1 MMKILVTGGAGFIG
15 SHLVDSLSLDNEVVV
30 LDNLIR
36 GSKLTNKKKVKFI
49 KKNIKNYCDVNECI
63 KDCEIVYH
71 LAAFLGVDEVAK
83 NPIKTMETESIGTYN
98 VMNAALKNNVKKI
111 IYASTSEVYGK
122 VDKVE
127 AVNEDF
133 KVSPISSYAI
143 AKRYNEI
150 YLKSIYLEH
159 KIDSFSLR
167 YFNIYGP
174 RQDTRMVIPRFFQQA
189 MNGDDLIVYGDGK
202 QTRDFTFIDDTI
214 EATIQIAKKCSGSE
228 IINITKGEDITIYEL
243 AEKILKIV
251 NSRSKIKLIENPLFR
266 KDFEVERR
274 FGSNQK
280 LQSLIGSKPQTTL
293 DEGLEKTYKYILE
306 NK

>member
-1 MMKILVTGGAGFIG
+1 MAQ
-15 SHLVDSLSLDNEVVV
+15 
-30 LDNLIR
+30 
-36 GSKLTNKKKVKFI
+36 
-49 KKNIKNYCDVNECI
+49 
-63 KDCEIVYH
+63 
-71 LAAFLGVDEVAK
+71 
-83 NPIKTMETESIGTYN
+83 
-98 VMNAALKNNVKKI
+98 
-111 IYASTSEVYGK
+111 
-122 VDKVE
+122 DK
-127 AVNEDF
+127 
-133 KVSPISSYAI
+133 
-143 AKRYNEI
+143 
-150 YLKSIYLEH
+150 
-159 KIDSFSLR
+159 
-167 YFNIYGP
+167 
-174 RQDTRMVIPRFFQQA
+174 IPRFFQQA